1 MEPSLSTIL
10 LGSGVVVAVVEAIKE
25 LILWLINRKA
35 QKQDKHDDQKTIL
48 TNLDGK
54 VDKISIRLNEYCN
67 KVNDIDM
74 KQDIQCSALQA
85 SLGNT
90 IEYLAGKYIERGY
103 ISVDELAKLEDLYE
117 PYHACGGNGAKTAL
131 LNRCRNLPIQEYHIK

>member
-10 LGSGVVVAVVEAIKE
+10 LGSAVVVAVVEAIKE
-25 LILWLINRKA
+25 IILWLVNRKA
-35 QKQDKHDDQKTIL
+35 QKHDKHDDQKTIL
-48 TNLDGK
+48 VALTEK
-54 VDKISIRLNEYCN
+54 IDKISTRLDEYCD
-67 KVNDIDM
+67 KVNNIDL

-90 IEYLAGKYIERGY
+90 IEYLAGKYIERGS
-103 ISVDELAKLEDLYE
+103 ITVSELAKLEDLYE

-131 LNRCRNLPIQEYHIK
+131 LTRCRNLPIQGYTIE